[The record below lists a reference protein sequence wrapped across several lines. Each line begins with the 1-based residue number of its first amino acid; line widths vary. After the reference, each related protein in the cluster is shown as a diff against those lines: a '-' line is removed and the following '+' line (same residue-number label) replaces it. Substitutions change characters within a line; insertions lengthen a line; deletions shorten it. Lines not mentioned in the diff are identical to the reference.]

1 MLLSQNKN
9 GFKTFVCIILVCI
22 PLMSETF
29 LVELHHL
36 ISLLEEYKD
45 IADSL
50 LSYMQQTL

>member
-1 MLLSQNKN
+1 MMLSQNKN
-9 GFKTFVCIILVCI
+9 GFKIFVCIILICI
-22 PLMSETF
+22 PLMSVAF

-50 LSYMQQTL
+50 LSYM